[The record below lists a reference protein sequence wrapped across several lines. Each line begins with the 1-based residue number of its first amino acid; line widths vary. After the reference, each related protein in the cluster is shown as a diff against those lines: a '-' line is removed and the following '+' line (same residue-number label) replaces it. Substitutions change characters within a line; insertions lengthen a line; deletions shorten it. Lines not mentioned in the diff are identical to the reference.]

1 MLISTLCSKS
11 GVHTEV
17 AGELTAPSSQR
28 QSLLLLFLHRLR
40 FDRALCRISALPSF
54 FLITGVL
61 MALLLFSTAAAPVT
75 YSRGGGD
82 GAVSVAGQLPSSS
95 FDAGLFL
102 LIFLVTATELACSEN
117 HRTYLLRAHV
127 NERDRVALVLINWR
141 GTSEE

>member
-1 MLISTLCSKS
+1 
-11 GVHTEV
+11 
-17 AGELTAPSSQR
+17 
-28 QSLLLLFLHRLR
+28 
-40 FDRALCRISALPSF
+40 
-54 FLITGVL
+54 